1 MPYSPLEQKELVMWE
16 VFEVETGEVWCRTEL
31 EHQAF
36 VTAKRMGPRYDFDR
50 RTLEVWPESTSIVDD
65 GV

>member
-1 MPYSPLEQKELVMWE
+1 MWE